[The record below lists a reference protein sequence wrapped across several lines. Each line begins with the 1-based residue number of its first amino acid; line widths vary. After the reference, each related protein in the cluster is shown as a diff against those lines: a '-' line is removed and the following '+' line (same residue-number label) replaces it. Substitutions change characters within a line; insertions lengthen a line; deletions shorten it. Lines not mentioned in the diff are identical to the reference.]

1 MKFIPISKTTE
12 YRISRY
18 SYFIIYSMNN
28 GVYTYGGKPEEIF
41 KHLYEQNE
49 EYLKVLKNDK

>member
-1 MKFIPISKTTE
+1 MIKIKEINKETHTNN
-12 YRISRY
+12 
-18 SYFIIYSMNN
+18 SYFIIYSINN

-49 EYLKVLKNDK
+49 EYLKVLKDDK